1 MNIPVEHPAP
11 TCELDRMAL
20 DEVAKRCR
28 LGEPVTTL
36 AIGVGAIEQAGR
48 FGAGGALSTLAI
60 PVGAAALPPCA
71 GLRQARFD
79 LVTAPELSPLLGE
92 PYDVIVCQRV
102 LHSLPY
108 EHARLA
114 IRRLHRLLKIGGKLF
129 LSVYGLHS
137 ELGDNY
143 PDSEKLVADRF
154 AGLPPEIAQRYDIHG
169 PACLYSERNLFTL
182 LFEAGACIVTTST
195 STLGN
200 VRAVTVRI

>member
-1 MNIPVEHPAP
+1 MNTPVEPPAP

-36 AIGVGAIEQAGR
+36 AIGVGAVEQAGR
-48 FGAGGALSTLAI
+48 FGASGALSTLAV
-60 PVGAAALPPCA
+60 PHGAPALPPDRRI
-71 GLRQARFD
+71 RQARFD
-79 LVTAPELSPLLGE
+79 LRTAPGLSPLLGE

-108 EHARLA
+108 EHARQTV
-114 IRRLHRLLKIGGKLF
+114 RRLHRLLKIGGKLF

-137 ELGDNY
+137 ELGDHY
-143 PDSEKLVADRF
+143 PDSEKLVGDRY
-154 AGLPPEIAQRYDIHG
+154 AALPPEISRRYGIDG

-182 LFEAGACIVTTST
+182 LFEAGAGIVNTST
-195 STLGN
+195 SALGN